1 MEGGS
6 CTFILAIN
14 KCHFLSEFGGMG
26 SASSV
31 IVERMSSPV
40 VIDFWKKLV
49 EGACQMNQISFGE
62 KEISK

>member
-1 MEGGS
+1 
-6 CTFILAIN
+6 
-14 KCHFLSEFGGMG
+14 MG

-49 EGACQMNQISFGE
+49 EGACQMNHISFGE
-62 KEISK
+62 KKLKNPHFLF